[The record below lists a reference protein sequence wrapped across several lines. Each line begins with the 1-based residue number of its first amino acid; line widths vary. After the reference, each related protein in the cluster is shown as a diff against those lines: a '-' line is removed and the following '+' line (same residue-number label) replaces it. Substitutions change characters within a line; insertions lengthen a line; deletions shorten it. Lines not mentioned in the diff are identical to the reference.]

1 MFTGIVEE
9 VGRVRSL
16 RRGARSCE
24 LTVAAR
30 TVLSDVRTGDSIA
43 VNGVC
48 LTVTSLSGSCFTADA
63 MPETLYRSSLGNM
76 KPGDNVNLERAMQ
89 AGGRFGGHIVSGHV
103 DACAMVVSVTES
115 GIARIISIEIPAAAS
130 GIMPL
135 IAVKGSVA
143 VDGASLTVVSVDHNT
158 FSVFSV
164 SLIPHTRS
172 VSTLG
177 TLRQGSVVNVEADVF
192 ARYIARILSAG
203 LPAADMLSSG
213 PEAASPTDSRAESA
227 RGAGG
232 LTLEFLQKNGF

>member
-1 MFTGIVEE
+1 MFTGIIEE
-9 VGRVRSL
+9 TGTIKSIC
-16 RRGARSCE
+16 RGSNSAQITVNARK
-24 LTVAAR
+24 
-30 TVLSDVRTGDSIA
+30 VLEGTSEGDSIA

-89 AGGRFGGHIVSGHV
+89 ADGRFGGHIVSGHV

-158 FSVFSV
+158 FSV

-177 TLRQGSVVNVEADVF
+177 ALRQGSVVNVEADVF

-213 PEAASPTDSRAESA
+213 PEAVQAQDPRTGSSGDT
-227 RGAGG
+227 GG

>member
-1 MFTGIVEE
+1 MFTGIIEETGTVKSIRTGQDSAIVAVQARKVLEGTVE
-9 VGRVRSL
+9 
-16 RRGARSCE
+16 
-24 LTVAAR
+24 
-30 TVLSDVRTGDSIA
+30 GDSIA

-48 LTVTSLSGSCFTADA
+48 LTVTSMTGGSFTADA
-63 MPETLYRSSLGNM
+63 MPETLRRSSLGSL
-76 KPGDNVNLERAMQ
+76 KPGDIVNLERAMQ

-103 DACAMVVSVTES
+103 DACGRVVSVTAA
-115 GIARIISIEIPAAAS
+115 GIARIIRIEIPANAS
-130 GIMPL
+130 GLMPL

-143 VDGASLTVVSVDHNT
+143 VDGASLTVVSVDHN
-158 FSVFSV
+158 SFSV

-213 PEAASPTDSRAESA
+213 PEAVQAQDPRTGSSGDT
-227 RGAGG
+227 GG

>member
-1 MFTGIVEE
+1 MFTGIIEE
-9 VGRVRSL
+9 TGTIKSIC
-16 RRGARSCE
+16 RGSNSAQITVNARKVIEGTSE
-24 LTVAAR
+24 
-30 TVLSDVRTGDSIA
+30 GDSIA

-48 LTVTSLSGSCFTADA
+48 LTVTSMTGGSFTADA
-63 MPETLYRSSLGNM
+63 MPETLRRSSLGSL
-76 KPGDNVNLERAMQ
+76 KPGDIVNLERAMQ

-143 VDGASLTVVSVDHNT
+143 VDGASLTVVSVDHN
-158 FSVFSV
+158 SFSV

>member
-1 MFTGIVEE
+1 MFTGIIEE
-9 VGRVRSL
+9 TGTIKSIC
-16 RRGARSCE
+16 RGSNSAQITVNARK
-24 LTVAAR
+24 
-30 TVLSDVRTGDSIA
+30 VLEGTSEGDSIA

-48 LTVTSLSGSCFTADA
+48 LTVTSLSGSSFTADA

-103 DACAMVVSVTES
+103 DVCAMVVSVTES

-158 FSVFSV
+158 FSV

-177 TLRQGSVVNVEADVF
+177 ALRQGSMVNVEADVF

-203 LPAADMLSSG
+203 LPSADMLSSG
-213 PEAASPTDSRAESA
+213 PEAASPTDSREESS
-227 RGAGG
+227 RGACG

>member
-1 MFTGIVEE
+1 MFTGIIEE
-9 VGRVRSL
+9 TGTIKSIC
-16 RRGARSCE
+16 RGSNSAQITVNARKVIEGTSE
-24 LTVAAR
+24 
-30 TVLSDVRTGDSIA
+30 GDSIA

-48 LTVTSLSGSCFTADA
+48 LTVTSMTGGSFTADA
-63 MPETLYRSSLGNM
+63 MPETLRRSSLGSL
-76 KPGDNVNLERAMQ
+76 KPGDIVNLERAMQ

-103 DACAMVVSVTES
+103 DACGRVVSVTAA
-115 GIARIISIEIPAAAS
+115 GIARIIRIEIPANAS
-130 GIMPL
+130 GLMPL

-143 VDGASLTVVSVDHNT
+143 VDGASLTVVSVDHN
-158 FSVFSV
+158 SFSV

-203 LPAADMLSSG
+203 LPSADMLSSG

>member
-1 MFTGIVEE
+1 MFTGIIEETGTVMSIRTGQDSAIVTVQARKVLEGTVE
-9 VGRVRSL
+9 
-16 RRGARSCE
+16 
-24 LTVAAR
+24 
-30 TVLSDVRTGDSIA
+30 GDSIA

-48 LTVTSLSGSCFTADA
+48 LTVTSLSGGSFTADA
-63 MPETLYRSSLGNM
+63 MPETLRRSSLGSL
-76 KPGDNVNLERAMQ
+76 KPGDIVNLERAMQ

-103 DACAMVVSVTES
+103 DACGRVVSVTAA
-115 GIARIISIEIPAAAS
+115 GIARIIRIEIPANAS
-130 GIMPL
+130 GLMPL

-143 VDGASLTVVSVDHNT
+143 VDGASLTVVSVDHN
-158 FSVFSV
+158 SFSV

-213 PEAASPTDSRAESA
+213 PEIVPAQDPRTGSSGDP
-227 RGAGG
+227 GG

>member
-1 MFTGIVEE
+1 MFTGIIEETGTVKSIRTGQDSAIVTVQARKVLEGTVE
-9 VGRVRSL
+9 
-16 RRGARSCE
+16 
-24 LTVAAR
+24 
-30 TVLSDVRTGDSIA
+30 GDSIA

-48 LTVTSLSGSCFTADA
+48 LTVTSMTGGSFTADA
-63 MPETLYRSSLGNM
+63 MPETLRRSSLGSL

-158 FSVFSV
+158 FSV

-177 TLRQGSVVNVEADVF
+177 ALRQGSMVNVEADVF

-203 LPAADMLSSG
+203 LPSADMLSSG

>member
-1 MFTGIVEE
+1 MFTGIIEE
-9 VGRVRSL
+9 TGTIKSIC
-16 RRGARSCE
+16 RGSNSAQITVNARKVIEGTSE
-24 LTVAAR
+24 
-30 TVLSDVRTGDSIA
+30 GDSIA

-48 LTVTSLSGSCFTADA
+48 LTVTSMTGGSFTADA
-63 MPETLYRSSLGNM
+63 MPETLRRSSLGSL
-76 KPGDNVNLERAMQ
+76 KPGDIVNLERAMQ

-158 FSVFSV
+158 FSV

-177 TLRQGSVVNVEADVF
+177 ALRQGSMVNVEADVF

-213 PEAASPTDSRAESA
+213 PEAASPTDYRAESA

>member
-1 MFTGIVEE
+1 MFTGIIEE
-9 VGRVRSL
+9 TGTIKSIC
-16 RRGARSCE
+16 RGSNSAQITVNARKVIEGTSE
-24 LTVAAR
+24 
-30 TVLSDVRTGDSIA
+30 GDSIA

-103 DACAMVVSVTES
+103 DAYAMVVSVTES

-158 FSVFSV
+158 FSV

-177 TLRQGSVVNVEADVF
+177 ALRQGSMVNVEADVF

-203 LPAADMLSSG
+203 LPSADMLSSG

>member
-1 MFTGIVEE
+1 MFTGIIEETGTVKSIRTGQDSAIVTVQARKVLEGTVE
-9 VGRVRSL
+9 
-16 RRGARSCE
+16 
-24 LTVAAR
+24 
-30 TVLSDVRTGDSIA
+30 GDSIA

-48 LTVTSLSGSCFTADA
+48 LTVTSMTGGSFTADA
-63 MPETLYRSSLGNM
+63 MPETLRRSSLGSL
-76 KPGDNVNLERAMQ
+76 KPGDIVNLERAMQ

-103 DACAMVVSVTES
+103 DACGRVVSVTAA
-115 GIARIISIEIPAAAS
+115 GIARIIRIEIPANAS
-130 GIMPL
+130 GLMPL

-143 VDGASLTVVSVDHNT
+143 VDGASLTVVSVDHN
-158 FSVFSV
+158 SFSV

-213 PEAASPTDSRAESA
+213 PEAVQAQDPRTGSSGDT
-227 RGAGG
+227 GG

>member
-1 MFTGIVEE
+1 MFTGIIEE
-9 VGRVRSL
+9 TGTIKSIC
-16 RRGARSCE
+16 RGSNSAQITVNARKVIEGTSE
-24 LTVAAR
+24 
-30 TVLSDVRTGDSIA
+30 GDSIA

-48 LTVTSLSGSCFTADA
+48 LTVTSMTGGSFTADA
-63 MPETLYRSSLGNM
+63 MPETLRRSSLGSL
-76 KPGDNVNLERAMQ
+76 KPGGNVNLERAMQ

-103 DACAMVVSVTES
+103 DACGRVVSVTAA
-115 GIARIISIEIPAAAS
+115 GIARIIRIEIPANAS
-130 GIMPL
+130 GLMPL

-143 VDGASLTVVSVDHNT
+143 VDGASLTVVSVDHN
-158 FSVFSV
+158 SFSV

-213 PEAASPTDSRAESA
+213 PEAASPTDYRAESA

>member
-1 MFTGIVEE
+1 MFTGIIEETGTVKSIRTGQDSAIVAVQARKVLEGTVE
-9 VGRVRSL
+9 
-16 RRGARSCE
+16 
-24 LTVAAR
+24 
-30 TVLSDVRTGDSIA
+30 GDSIA

-48 LTVTSLSGSCFTADA
+48 LTVTSMTGGSFTADA
-63 MPETLYRSSLGNM
+63 MPETLRRSSLGSL
-76 KPGDNVNLERAMQ
+76 KPGDIVNLERAMQ

-103 DACAMVVSVTES
+103 DACAMVVSVTAA
-115 GIARIISIEIPAAAS
+115 GIARIIRIEIPANAS
-130 GIMPL
+130 GLMPL

-143 VDGASLTVVSVDHNT
+143 VDGASLTVVSVDHN
-158 FSVFSV
+158 SFSV

-213 PEAASPTDSRAESA
+213 PEAVQAQDPRTGSSGDT
-227 RGAGG
+227 GG

>member
-1 MFTGIVEE
+1 MTVFTGIVEE
-9 VGRVRSL
+9 VGTVTAVDRGRCSAVLTIRAERVL
-16 RRGARSCE
+16 EDAR
-24 LTVAAR
+24 V
-30 TVLSDVRTGDSIA
+30 GDSIA

-158 FSVFSV
+158 FSV

-177 TLRQGSVVNVEADVF
+177 ALRQGSMVNVEADVF

-203 LPAADMLSSG
+203 LPSADMLSSS

>member
-1 MFTGIVEE
+1 
-9 VGRVRSL
+9 
-16 RRGARSCE
+16 
-24 LTVAAR
+24 
-30 TVLSDVRTGDSIA
+30 
-43 VNGVC
+43 
-48 LTVTSLSGSCFTADA
+48 
-63 MPETLYRSSLGNM
+63 M

-158 FSVFSV
+158 FSV

-177 TLRQGSVVNVEADVF
+177 ALRQGSMVNVEADVF

-203 LPAADMLSSG
+203 LPSADMLSSG

>member
-1 MFTGIVEE
+1 MFTGIIEETGTVKSIRTGQDSAIVTVQARKVLEGTVE
-9 VGRVRSL
+9 
-16 RRGARSCE
+16 
-24 LTVAAR
+24 
-30 TVLSDVRTGDSIA
+30 GDSIA

-48 LTVTSLSGSCFTADA
+48 LTVTSMTGDSFTADA
-63 MPETLYRSSLGNM
+63 MPETLRRSSLGSL
-76 KPGDNVNLERAMQ
+76 KQGDIVNLERAMQ

-103 DACAMVVSVTES
+103 DACGRVVSVTAAD
-115 GIARIISIEIPAAAS
+115 IARIIRIEIPANAS
-130 GIMPL
+130 GLMPL

-143 VDGASLTVVSVDHNT
+143 VDGASLTVVSVDHN
-158 FSVFSV
+158 SFSV

-213 PEAASPTDSRAESA
+213 PEAVQAQDPRTGSSGDT
-227 RGAGG
+227 GG